1 MGVKNTMQSIYV
13 GLDLSLSAT
22 GYFIIKENGE
32 YDCGEIKT
40 KPNQFSCSIER
51 VEYIADEII
60 KKIKDYKV
68 KFILLEDYFTGQQQ
82 GTVIQLAV
90 LGTIVRYKLLEN
102 GYSFLTVAPTQIK
115 KFTTG
120 KGNVPKDNM
129 LKSVFKNYHFDTSS
143 NNIADACAIAYLGK
157 AYYEFINGRND
168 FLKYELEVLKKV
180 KKDRQVIKPYK
191 TKQEVQNA

>member
-1 MGVKNTMQSIYV
+1 MQSIYV

-22 GYFIIKENGE
+22 GYFIIKDDDIN
-32 YDCGEIKT
+32 DFGEIKT
-40 KPNQFSCSIER
+40 KPNQFTCTIER

-60 KKIKDYKV
+60 NKLKPYDV
-68 KFILLEDYFTGQQQ
+68 KFILLEDYFTGKQQ
-82 GTVIQLAV
+82 GTVIQLAI
-90 LGTIVRYKLLEN
+90 LGTIVRYKLLNN

-129 LKSVFKNYHFDTSS
+129 LKAVFKNYNFDTSS

-157 AYYEFINGRND
+157 AYYDFINGRSN

-180 KKDRQVIKPYK
+180 KKDREIIKPYK
-191 TKQEVQNA
+191 NKEV